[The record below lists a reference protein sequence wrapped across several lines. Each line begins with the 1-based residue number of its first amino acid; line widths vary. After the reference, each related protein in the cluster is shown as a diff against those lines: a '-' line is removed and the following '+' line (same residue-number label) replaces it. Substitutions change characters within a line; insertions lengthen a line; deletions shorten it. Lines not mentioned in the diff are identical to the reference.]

1 MTRRLFSS
9 FSAEQLSELPKLTV
23 SWPSALSIAGAS
35 TALGWS
41 VTLFITEVQK
51 GSVVNK
57 VEALD
62 TKLDRYAHD
71 IKKKLDRYAHDI
83 KKKVDALDT
92 KLEAFRQEV
101 SSSLKRLEQRNV
113 AATASHSFPVPRGP
127 QHV

>member
-71 IKKKLDRYAHDI
+71 IKKK
-83 KKKVDALDT
+83 VDALDT

-101 SSSLKRLEQRNV
+101 SSSLKRLEQR
-113 AATASHSFPVPRGP
+113 ASLDRIQTQAEG
-127 QHV
+127 